1 MEITLA
7 KVPLPCSAV
16 QLENAILRAAHNG
29 HWHDAKVNVHGN
41 KLVLTY
47 EDEDAYVQVERMR
60 QPGAHARDHFLIA
73 ASIKLA
79 HVHIISLLVMPR
91 LPDAHSRSVRLH
103 LVSEPCVY
111 R

>member
-29 HWHDAKVNVHGN
+29 HGHDAEVKVHDD

-47 EDEDAYVQVERMR
+47 EDEDA
-60 QPGAHARDHFLIA
+60 
-73 ASIKLA
+73 
-79 HVHIISLLVMPR
+79 
-91 LPDAHSRSVRLH
+91 
-103 LVSEPCVY
+103 
-111 R
+111 